1 MKSSGLQRTSSMTAM
16 IDRKKRP
23 IEPASQQARARMRE
37 YVEAH
42 GGSSPIHTILIAN
55 NGMAATKAMLS
66 LREFAFDVLGDAK
79 ALTFVAMASGQDLDA
94 NAEFVRL
101 ADRVVEVPSGSNK
114 NNYANV
120 ELIIDVAEREAV
132 DAVWP
137 GWGHASEYPELPDG
151 LAKRNITFIGPSGG
165 PMRALGD
172 KIAASILA
180 QTARVSSIP
189 WSGDGITCDPKVV
202 IETGAIPPELFRRCP
217 EQKMT
222 FNVTVSPRRRR
233 RDAASPRRRRRGRM
247 RVHASRERTDAVSR
261 LYRSTQ
267 ARPWSRRRKSVL
279 RRRSASAT
287 PSC

>member
-101 ADRVVEVPSGSNK
+101 ADRLS
-114 NNYANV
+114 
-120 ELIIDVAEREAV
+120 LIHI
-132 DAVWP
+132 
-137 GWGHASEYPELPDG
+137 
-151 LAKRNITFIGPSGG
+151 
-165 PMRALGD
+165 
-172 KIAASILA
+172 
-180 QTARVSSIP
+180 
-189 WSGDGITCDPKVV
+189 
-202 IETGAIPPELFRRCP
+202 
-217 EQKMT
+217 
-222 FNVTVSPRRRR
+222 
-233 RDAASPRRRRRGRM
+233 
-247 RVHASRERTDAVSR
+247 
-261 LYRSTQ
+261 
-267 ARPWSRRRKSVL
+267 
-279 RRRSASAT
+279 
-287 PSC
+287 

>member
-1 MKSSGLQRTSSMTAM
+1 
-16 IDRKKRP
+16 
-23 IEPASQQARARMRE
+23 
-37 YVEAH
+37 
-42 GGSSPIHTILIAN
+42 
-55 NGMAATKAMLS
+55 
-66 LREFAFDVLGDAK
+66 
-79 ALTFVAMASGQDLDA
+79 MASGQDLDA

-151 LAKRNITFIGPSGG
+151 LAKRNITFIGPCGG

-202 IETGAIPPELFRRCP
+202 ILRPELFRRCS

-233 RDAASPRRRRRGRM
+233 RDAASRRADDEQSFAT
-247 RVHASRERTDAVSR
+247 VSIHAGKAMVTTEEECIAAAERIGYPVMLKASKAAA
-261 LYRSTQ
+261 
-267 ARPWSRRRKSVL
+267 AR
-279 RRRSASAT
+279 ASA
-287 PSC
+287 

>member
-1 MKSSGLQRTSSMTAM
+1 MGPLKRSQSMVGIVNKKKMPLSPQGMEMKAKMVS
-16 IDRKKRP
+16 
-23 IEPASQQARARMRE
+23 

-42 GGSSPIHTILIAN
+42 GGHRPVHTILIAN
-55 NGMAATKAMLS
+55 NGMAATKAMIS
-66 LREFAFDVLGDAK
+66 MREWAYDTLGDAQ
-79 ALTFVAMASGQDLDA
+79 AVTFVAMASAQDLDA

-120 ELIIDVAEREAV
+120 ELIIDIAVKESV

-202 IETGAIPPELFRRCP
+202 IETGAIPPELFRRCS

-267 ARPWSRRRKSVL
+267 ARPWSRPKKNVL